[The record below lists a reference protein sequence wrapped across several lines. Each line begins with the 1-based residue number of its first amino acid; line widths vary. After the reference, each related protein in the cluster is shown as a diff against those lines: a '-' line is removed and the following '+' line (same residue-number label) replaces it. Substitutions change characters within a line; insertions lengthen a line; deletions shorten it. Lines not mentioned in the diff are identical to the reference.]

1 MASKEEGWDELFW
14 EVIHTLR
21 ATHEGPMS
29 SLIALETTLSARKM
43 LSYTKKELS
52 EALRILHVLKPPTT
66 TTSSSSSSSSLKR
79 TRGYD
84 DDDDDTED
92 DEASK
97 KRKVGMFHAY
107 VTRHVREV
115 MKSTEPLPAEYREA
129 LKDAPAQDQPR
140 PSQACTPL
148 PHLEE
153 CISHV
158 PPTRLDL
165 RDGMEALRKIWQG
178 LVTELGKVVSFDEDE
193 MYKVQTACE
202 LRNYLLMMCTLVM
215 NSSDDILPEDLNW
228 VVKFYTDRVPVDVD
242 ALFAGETL
250 LLVDGSI
257 DDYFDEMDSVPP
269 PPKSAF
275 VAGLEKVVADLQQV
289 IAT

>member
-1 MASKEEGWDELFW
+1 MD
-14 EVIHTLR
+14 
-21 ATHEGPMS
+21 
-29 SLIALETTLSARKM
+29 
-43 LSYTKKELS
+43 
-52 EALRILHVLKPPTT
+52 
-66 TTSSSSSSSSLKR
+66 
-79 TRGYD
+79 
-84 DDDDDTED
+84 
-92 DEASK
+92 
-97 KRKVGMFHAY
+97 
-107 VTRHVREV
+107 
-115 MKSTEPLPAEYREA
+115 
-129 LKDAPAQDQPR
+129 
-140 PSQACTPL
+140 
-148 PHLEE
+148 
-153 CISHV
+153 
-158 PPTRLDL
+158 
-165 RDGMEALRKIWQG
+165 ALRKIWQG